1 MHTLVRV
8 IWMVMLFELGM
19 TLVILPW
26 LAPGPWDSN
35 YFLSHYPALR
45 PYLLQP
51 AVRGFISGLGALDVM
66 LAGRMWRRPSAAP
79 NSSPDLQ
86 RRKPA

>member
-8 IWMVMLFELGM
+8 IWMIMLFELGM
-19 TLVILPW
+19 TLVVLPW
-26 LAPGPWDSN
+26 LATGPWDAN

-51 AVRGFISGLGALDVM
+51 AVRGVISGLGALDVM
-66 LAGRMWRRPSAAP
+66 LAGRMLKRPTATT
-79 NSSPDLQ
+79 SSST
-86 RRKPA
+86 